1 MKSSSAAIIAT
12 IFGEYIT
19 RISLHLAS
27 DGENEFQKLSPS
39 DLPRWLVKLMA
50 SLALFLVLAIHSFH
64 PWIGPRIQTA
74 LTVIKVSLLLGIF
87 FFAIVQG
94 CRGYMPEESRDAFL
108 SLGHLIRG
116 PTWDLGS
123 YALALYSGL
132 WAYDGWDQAT
142 FVTGEMKNPSRSVSM
157 ALPLSIM
164 TVIILF
170 FTTVLS
176 YFVLL
181 PPAIVIRTNSFALD
195 FGLMTNGAVGA
206 IVFTSFVAFSCIGA
220 LNAHLYTYSRLTAAA
235 AREGFLPQVFGRL
248 NTRFGTPLNALL
260 LSSVLTLIFI
270 IFGSGF
276 ASLVTFS
283 SVCTWF
289 WYGTT
294 ALGLLVL
301 RWREPHLHRP

>member
-108 SLGHLIRG
+108 SLGHLMRG

-123 YALALYSGL
+123 YA
-132 WAYDGWDQAT
+132 
-142 FVTGEMKNPSRSVSM
+142 
-157 ALPLSIM
+157 
-164 TVIILF
+164 
-170 FTTVLS
+170 
-176 YFVLL
+176 
-181 PPAIVIRTNSFALD
+181 
-195 FGLMTNGAVGA
+195 
-206 IVFTSFVAFSCIGA
+206 
-220 LNAHLYTYSRLTAAA
+220 
-235 AREGFLPQVFGRL
+235 
-248 NTRFGTPLNALL
+248 
-260 LSSVLTLIFI
+260 
-270 IFGSGF
+270 
-276 ASLVTFS
+276 
-283 SVCTWF
+283 
-289 WYGTT
+289 
-294 ALGLLVL
+294 
-301 RWREPHLHRP
+301 